1 MVAPVAAVAG
11 KKAAS
16 KAAENPAGSLFL
28 MVLVGAVLIQ
38 GVKNLPDL
46 GEFLWN
52 KLPLPDVIAPIEY
65 TIESI
70 KDTWETEFELQQ
82 EIMDI
87 TPAEDPMER
96 ALFGDFSGALGP
108 EDEEQFGFWQT
119 GYRGAREGLFL
130 GMRSPWAPY

>member
-1 MVAPVAAVAG
+1 MAVAAG
-11 KKAAS
+11 K

-28 MVLVGAVLIQ
+28 AVLVGAGLLQ
-38 GVKNLPDL
+38 GVKNLPNF
-46 GEFLWN
+46 GEWAWN
-52 KLPLPDVIAPIEY
+52 RVVPFDVTAPIDY
-65 TIESI
+65 TIRSV

-82 EIMDI
+82 RIIDI
-87 TPAEDPMER
+87 TPAEDPVER